1 VNLILTMPE
10 GYFSEM
16 LAKATERRAR
26 NEAQGK
32 QLGDAAAEDDD
43 YVDQQQQQQ
52 VRRRGREA
60 ASSSSSSGGGSKVNG
75 LNGSAAGSSVL
86 QATAAK
92 ALSSRA
98 RKIRSSRADEDHDTD
113 SEAVEGV
120 LGADSAWR
128 DSLANVFQQTS
139 EELRRAVVGAGS
151 AAAAAMAGRSR
162 RQK

>member
-1 VNLILTMPE
+1 VNFILTMPE

-16 LAKATERRAR
+16 LAKATERRER
-26 NEAQGK
+26 IEAQGK

-43 YVDQQQQQQ
+43 DDVDQQQQQQ
-52 VRRRGREA
+52 VRRRGRES
-60 ASSSSSSGGGSKVNG
+60 ASSSSSSGGSKVYG

-98 RKIRSSRADEDHDTD
+98 RKIRSSRADDDDTD

>member
-1 VNLILTMPE
+1 VNFILTMPE

-16 LAKATERRAR
+16 LAKATERRER
-26 NEAQGK
+26 IEAQGK

-43 YVDQQQQQQ
+43 DVDQQQQQQ
-52 VRRRGREA
+52 VRRRGRES
-60 ASSSSSSGGGSKVNG
+60 ASSSSSSGGSKVYG

-98 RKIRSSRADEDHDTD
+98 RKIRSSRADDDHDTD